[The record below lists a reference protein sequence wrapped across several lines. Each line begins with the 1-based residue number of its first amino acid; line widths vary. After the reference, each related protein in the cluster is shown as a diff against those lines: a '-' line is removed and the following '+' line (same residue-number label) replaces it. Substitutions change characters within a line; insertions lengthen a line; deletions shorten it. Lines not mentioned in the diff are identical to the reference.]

1 MLDLFLNQGKRKA
14 SSDNLMQ
21 QPPLKKIASDGT
33 MVAMRMNSMQS
44 ATPGLPTA
52 IGGSNV
58 GVSAIPHQL
67 PSENLP
73 ARQVGGQMPKTSSVL
88 AQAWKEDMDGGH
100 LLASLFEYFGESLFS
115 FTPKPELSV
124 FL

>member
-33 MVAMRMNSMQS
+33 MVAMRMNPMQS
-44 ATPGLPTA
+44 AGLPTA

-88 AQAWKEDMDGGH
+88 AQAWKEDMDGGR

-115 FTPKPELSV
+115 LTPKPELSF